1 MESRRCAYTYKV
13 LKSSWGI
20 WISIIVTIQN
30 AQARKGR
37 SDLVKRST
45 GLRFEKT
52 ATGLSET
59 YRTAL
64 VTGWDI
70 VAASAERSVGN
81 EVRVIVE
88 DVKFVDTDFQ
98 VEGLSVAMVRW
109 AEKVFKLDTWLIEVS
124 FDRSANRY
132 DFDWGSQPGSTE

>member
-1 MESRRCAYTYKV
+1 MESRRCAYTYKI

-20 WISIIVTIQN
+20 WISITATIQYT
-30 AQARKGR
+30 QVRKGR
-37 SDLVKRST
+37 PDLINRST
-45 GLRFEKT
+45 GLRFEK
-52 ATGLSET
+52 AAIGLSEI
-59 YRTAL
+59 YRAAL
-64 VTGWDI
+64 AAGWDK
-70 VAASAERSVGN
+70 VAASAERSAGN

-109 AEKVFKLDTWLIEVS
+109 AEKAFNLDTWPVEVS

-132 DFDWGSQPGSTE
+132 DFDWGSQSESTE